1 MDKTD
6 PICGMKGTIPAH
18 GHYFCS
24 EHCIKKYE
32 EQQGISE
39 EKKYCPS
46 CADSVKKK
54 WYKERLFIIG
64 MVVIVLLILGYFIPF
79 LKYVIASFTRSFFVL
94 PFGGF

>member
-1 MDKTD
+1 
-6 PICGMKGTIPAH
+6 MKGTIPAH

-46 CADSVKKK
+46 CAGSVKKK

-64 MVVIVLLILGYFIPF
+64 MAVIILLIIGYFIPF
-79 LKYVIASFTRSFFVL
+79 LHPFFDAFMDYL
-94 PFGGF
+94 KLIWWAILLGFFIGG